1 MKIALFNGSPR
12 AKSSSQFVL
21 SKIRS
26 KLDEKADFVEINLY
40 KKAFEKTDVEKVL
53 SCDVIV
59 IAAPLYV
66 DALPSHVVQ
75 AMIFIE
81 ESIHTLQKKIEV
93 FAVSCGG
100 FAEGYNNFLTF
111 DIISNWCG
119 KCGFNWNYGVGI
131 GSAERLLVEKDN
143 SHKKNISLWSI
154 ISFVAVKVFSYEPI
168 FFDRFR
174 RKSFIKVSDKL
185 AEDII
190 KSASGENI
198 YIRPFFPKT
207 IFLNN
212 LMTNLSFFV
221 KIKSNG
227 LRIKDLRR
235 KDI

>member
-111 DIISNWCG
+111 DIISNWCV